1 MPINTNLNQ
10 SPYFDD
16 YDQDKQFN
24 RILFKPGFAVQAR
37 ELTQLQSIL
46 QNQVQQF
53 GDNVFK
59 EGSIVK
65 GCTFTDIDGLQYVK
79 IREGTVTTFDPTLYV
94 SKVVSE
100 AVVGGAIQE
109 VDYVYKITGQ
119 TSQLEAQI
127 IAAVRGS
134 QGTSSA
140 GAPNNTFFIK
150 YLNTTTSYSQ
160 FSQGEKFD
168 ISLTKYKRGTGVPVN
183 ASQSITLPTS
193 GTDTVTIWN
202 DSDAVGNSFGIESS
216 PGVLFQKGHFIYAEE
231 QILIIE
237 NYSNI
242 PSNKSIGFRV
252 VENTINALVDSSL
265 YDNAFGS
272 KNQNA
277 PGADRLQLVPKL
289 VVKTAAEAKE
299 DPDFFSLIRY
309 QNGNAV
315 TLRDVSQF
323 NVLGE
328 ELARRTY
335 EESGNYVL
343 EQFPVRSDDRIPQGE
358 ATSKVHALVGQG
370 VAYVKGFRVENSGER
385 SFEIDQ
391 ITNTD
396 VLNNQSIATEY
407 GHYVKVTSYLGH
419 VDIDWTPI
427 DLQNSSGSKIGEAVA
442 INMTP
447 TRLYLANISM
457 SGSIADLARVTD
469 GNGVISVGNVL
480 QAASNKA
487 LIFPSGLIS
496 TFDMTD
502 TLIPVRTKAEVTHT
516 GGAITITAN
525 SGEDFICSNS
535 KEDICVVEKTTNLS
549 RIVSAV
555 TVTNNNSELNI
566 TIDAAAASPVYVYYN
581 KRLVGSANGVDSY
594 NKIVREPY
602 VKVNYSGNATPANT
616 KYSLGFPDVFEITE
630 IKTLGTGPV
639 DPTTGLNID
648 EDFTGSF
655 RLKRNQKDQFYDL
668 SYIEY
673 INGRPKPLDGT
684 GNLYI
689 KMKVFECDE
698 STGSYFFNINSYP
711 NTLDRNDIPVHLG
724 DSGGQY
730 NLRDS
735 LDFRPH
741 CDKDTNANYGITTTG
756 AAPSITA
763 AVGSTIPT
771 FADKGAPLIPTFTDG
786 VTTDIEHYLTR
797 VDTITVN
804 SYGDISLIKGK
815 EARFAVPPQ
824 LETDKL
830 AIAQVNV
837 PGYPA
842 LSSQDADKQ
851 AKRAY
856 AITMKPTGIKN
867 YTMKDLHSL
876 EKKID
881 NMAYYISL
889 NQLESD
895 TQNLTVLD
903 ENGLSRFKNGFIV
916 DPFNNLSLADI
927 GNPEFRAA
935 VPFSQKILTP
945 ALNTF
950 PLDLKYKSSTSSTIF
965 PSVSKPKVSTLTR
978 DSNVNIIEQPYATNF
993 RNCVSN
999 FYKYAGEGVI
1009 SPPYDAAYDTT
1020 TNPVTLDIDL
1030 TSHFEE
1036 FVDNIQQFIPMTDT
1050 TISRER
1056 LIELTGG
1063 DNFLFLGAR
1072 RRGMGWLQEQIATTT
1087 REIEVGE
1094 QIISAPV
1101 GDFVSNFS
1109 FEPFMA
1115 SRDIKIYMSGLRPD
1129 TDHYFFFDGVDVNA
1143 HVAKGTPTANNV
1155 EDIERFGDKGITSIA
1170 TDSTGV
1176 LRAVFHIPA
1185 GTFYVGD
1192 RVLEIVDVNQYSSID
1207 SGATSKGFVTY
1218 RAYNFSIEKSSLTT
1232 STRAPTFDINS
1243 TTTFRNV
1250 TRRIRGRDPIAQ
1262 TFFIKKGMGSGSNS
1276 IFLSEVD
1283 VYFKRVS
1290 ADNGITLQIREV
1302 INGFPTNQIIP
1313 FSKVHKL
1320 PANLTSAVSDDASVA
1335 TTFTFEAPVR
1345 LDVEKE
1351 YCLVLQPDASDPNYL
1366 VFISKVGGID
1376 LTPGSSQ
1383 GTAIVQDWG
1392 DGVLF
1397 SSTNNSAWQSYQDE
1411 DMKFTLRRHNFS
1423 ASTGSVT
1430 LTNNDNEFLTLNNIT
1445 PSTSSNYFIPGE
1457 VVYSVKET
1465 TSATAN
1471 TGGVTLNSTTVSQN
1485 DCDQTYVIGDF
1496 VKIVNGANTQIAEI
1510 VNIPTSNTFVI
1521 KSPWPY
1527 NTATGIPIN
1536 PVVKGNISNYNTRT
1550 PAILQLE
1557 ASSATATKNFVS
1569 TETITGADSKVSAII
1584 TSVDNINLS
1593 YVQPMIMKAN
1603 DSVSTTTL
1611 DGTLVPPSA
1620 INTTYTS
1627 TLAFNDNNHFSQNG
1641 AIVYSK
1647 SNDPTRSKSFDFII
1661 NMANGSNVTS
1671 TPFIDIEASKL
1682 IAYQYTLNTDQAE
1695 SSNYISKLVEL
1706 ATDLDAEDINVFVT
1720 GYRPVN
1726 SDIKVYIKAQN
1737 AFDTSDLDSIG
1748 WTELE
1753 MFEGVGTFSSNS
1765 NIRDYR
1771 EFQYRIPATAKVGSV
1786 LSGAHTYTSSNGTF
1800 NEFRRFKIKIALTSS
1815 NIHNAPTLRDYRA
1828 IALT

>member
-79 IREGTVTTFDPTLYV
+79 LREGTVTAFDPTLYV
-94 SKVVSE
+94 SKVVTE
-100 AVVGGAIQE
+100 EVVGGAEQE

-119 TSQLEAQI
+119 TSQLQAQI
-127 IAAVRGS
+127 VAAVRGS
-134 QGTSSA
+134 QGTSA
-140 GAPNNTFFIK
+140 ANAPNNTFFIK

-168 ISLTKYKRGTGVPVN
+168 ITLTKYKRGTGVPVN
-183 ASQSITLPTS
+183 PIQPITLPTV

-202 DSDAVGNSFGIESS
+202 DSDAVGKAFGIESS

-231 QILIIE
+231 QVLIIE

-242 PSNKSIGFRV
+242 PADKSVGFRIA
-252 VENTINALVDSSL
+252 ENTINALVDDSL

-277 PGADRLQLVPKL
+277 PGADRLQLVPQL
-289 VVKTAAEAKE
+289 VVKTPAEAKE
-299 DPDFFSLIRY
+299 DADFFALIRY

-315 TLRDVSQF
+315 TLRDVSQY

-335 EESGNYVL
+335 EESGNYIL
-343 EQFPVRSDDRIPQGE
+343 ETFPVRSDDRIPQGE
-358 ATSKVHALVGQG
+358 ANSKVHALVGQG

-396 VLNNQSIATEY
+396 ILNNQSIATEY
-407 GHYVKVTSYLGH
+407 GQYVKVTSVLGH

-427 DLQNSSGSKIGEAVA
+427 DLQNSGGSKIGEAVA
-442 INMTP
+442 INVTP

-457 SGSIADLARVTD
+457 SGSIGDLAKVSD
-469 GNGVISVGNVL
+469 GNGVIEVGNVL
-480 QAASNKA
+480 QSAANKA

-535 KEDICVVEKTTNLS
+535 KEDILVVEKTTNVF
-549 RIVSAV
+549 RAVSAV
-555 TVTNNNSELNI
+555 TVTNNSSELNI
-566 TIDAAAASPVYVYYN
+566 TIDAGAASPVYVYYN
-581 KRLVGSANGVDSY
+581 KRLVGSANGIDSY

-630 IKTLGTGPV
+630 IKTLGTGP
-639 DPTTGLNID
+639 GGID

-689 KMKVFECDE
+689 KMKVFECDG
-698 STGSYFFNINSYP
+698 STGGYFFNINSYP
-711 NTLDRNDIPVHLG
+711 NTLDRNDIPVHVG
-724 DSGGQY
+724 DSGGLY

-741 CDKDTNANYGITTTG
+741 CDKDSAANYGITTTG

-830 AIAQVNV
+830 AIAQVSV

-842 LSSQDADKQ
+842 LSSKDADSQ
-851 AKRAY
+851 GKRQY
-856 AITMKPTGIKN
+856 AIAMKPTGIKN

-895 TQNLTVLD
+895 TQNITVLD

-927 GNPEFRAA
+927 GNPEFKAA
-935 VPFSQKILTP
+935 VPFNQKILTP

-965 PSVSKPKVSTLTR
+965 PSVSKPSVATLTR
-978 DSNVNIIEQPYATNF
+978 DSNVDIIEQPYATNF

-1036 FVDNIQQFIPMTDT
+1036 FVDEIQAFLPMTDT
-1050 TISRER
+1050 RTINV
-1056 LIELTGG
+1056 TPT
-1063 DNFLFLGAR
+1063 DNFLFFQAQRAAR
-1072 RRGMGWLQEQIATTT
+1072 RNGTPWPLQEQIVTTT

-1094 QIISAPV
+1094 QVISAPV

-1115 SRDIKIYMSGLRPD
+1115 SRDIKIYMSGLRPN
-1129 TDHYFFFDGVDVNA
+1129 TEHYFFFDGVDVNA
-1143 HVAKGTPTANNV
+1143 HIAKGTPTANVV

-1366 VFISKVGGID
+1366 VFISKVGGLD
-1376 LTPGSSQ
+1376 LTPGASQ

-1445 PSTSSNYFIPGE
+1445 PSVSSNYFIPGE

-1465 TSATAN
+1465 AGATAN
-1471 TGGVTLNSTTVSQN
+1471 TGGVTSNSTTVSQTAA
-1485 DCDQTYVIGDF
+1485 DQTYVIGDF
-1496 VKIVNGANTQIAEI
+1496 VKIISGANIQIAEV
-1510 VNIPTSNTFVI
+1510 VNIPNADSFVI

-1527 NTATGIPIN
+1527 ATATGIDIN

-1550 PAILQLE
+1550 PGTLQLE

-1569 TETITGADSKVSAII
+1569 TETVTGFDSKVSAII

-1593 YVQPMIMKAN
+1593 YVQPMIMRAN
-1603 DSVSTTTL
+1603 DSVSTTSL

-1647 SNDPTRSKSFDFII
+1647 SNDPTRSKAFDFIV
-1661 NMANGSNVTS
+1661 NMENASNVTS

-1682 IAYQYTLNTDQAE
+1682 IAYQYTLDTDQAE
-1695 SSNYISKLVEL
+1695 SSNYISKPVEL
-1706 ATDLDAEDINVFVT
+1706 ASDLDAEDIHVYVT

-1737 AFDTSDLDSIG
+1737 AFDSADLDSLG

-1771 EFQYRIPATAKVGSV
+1771 EFQYRIPATAKVGG
-1786 LSGAHTYTSSNGTF
+1786 LPSGAHTYTSSNGTF